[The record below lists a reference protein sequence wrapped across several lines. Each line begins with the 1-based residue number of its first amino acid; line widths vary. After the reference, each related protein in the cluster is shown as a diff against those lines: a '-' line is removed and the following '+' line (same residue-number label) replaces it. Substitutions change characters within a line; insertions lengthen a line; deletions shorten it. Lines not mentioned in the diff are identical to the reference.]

1 MIAKFK
7 AKLRAWL
14 IDLVR
19 EAIRLERGARHPFKP
34 ERSVFSDFT
43 LPPVNFSAVAEIS
56 ASPVHIEPSFEQL
69 QAEALAAQEKFYE
82 PERA

>member
-1 MIAKFK
+1 MK

-14 IDLVR
+14 IELVR
-19 EAIRLERGARHPFKP
+19 EAIRSERTLEHKKIDV
-34 ERSVFSDFT
+34 SVFAHPEDKLSRPMKT
-43 LPPVNFSAVAEIS
+43 ESAPIVIA
-56 ASPVHIEPSFEQL
+56 PSFEQL

>member
-1 MIAKFK
+1 MGVAKLK

-19 EAIRLERGARHPFKP
+19 EAIRMENAPRDPVEAMRRRMP
-34 ERSVFSDFT
+34 ER
-43 LPPVNFSAVAEIS
+43 PPAPHPMMQPEPIGALLTIT
-56 ASPVHIEPSFEQL
+56 PSFEQL
-69 QAEALAAQEKFYE
+69 QAEAIAAQEKFYE